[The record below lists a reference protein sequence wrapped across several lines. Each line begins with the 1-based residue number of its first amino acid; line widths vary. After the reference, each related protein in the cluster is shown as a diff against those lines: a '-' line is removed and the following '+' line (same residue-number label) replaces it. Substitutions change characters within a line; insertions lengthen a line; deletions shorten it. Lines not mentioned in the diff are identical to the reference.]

1 MARRKKTTDDYQPIG
16 VGMTAKQMKR
26 KKPINSDLL
35 LDIQPLTDNQKKLFD
50 YYDEGKNIFA
60 HGVPGSGKTFIL
72 LYKALKEVLNER
84 SPYEKIYIV
93 RSLVQTREIGF
104 MPGSESD
111 KKSLFEIPYKNM
123 VKYMFQLPTD
133 DDFEMLYGNLKAQE
147 TISFWCTSFI
157 RGVTLDNCI
166 IIVDE
171 AQNCSGHECFSVIS
185 RCGMDTK
192 IMFAG
197 DVEQS
202 DLVKL
207 SEKNGIIDFL
217 RIIDVMPSFEKIEFG
232 VDDIIRSPLVKEFVI
247 AKHSLNL

>member
-1 MARRKKTTDDYQPIG
+1 MARRKRTSDDYQPIG

-104 MPGSESD
+104 LPGKEED

-197 DVEQS
+197 DAEQS

-207 SEKNGIIDFL
+207 SEKNGIVDFL
-217 RIIDVMPSFEKIEFG
+217 RIVDVMPSFEKIEFG
-232 VDDIIRSPLVKEFVI
+232 VDDIIRSPLVREFVI
-247 AKHSLNL
+247 AKKSLGL